1 MLSPSRC
8 LIAIGAFGLLLTGH
22 GLADDAPALR
32 VETDAPV
39 FSPAKGEAVA
49 PVATSEFGR
58 RVEELREA
66 FRVRLTELTAQ
77 YKAAVDAERAASLQR
92 AISVLKLDLEIQ
104 LLELQQEVLAA
115 SDAPASAKTDAS
127 ERLEAALHTLRLLRG
142 EQE

>member
-1 MLSPSRC
+1 MLSPFRC

-32 VETDAPV
+32 VAANAAVVTPATGAET
-39 FSPAKGEAVA
+39 PAA
-49 PVATSEFGR
+49 ATSTFAQ
-58 RVEELREA
+58 RVEELREV

-104 LLELQQEVLAA
+104 LLELQQQELAA
-115 SDAPASAKTDAS
+115 SDTPAPAKADAG
-127 ERLEAALHTLRLLRG
+127 ERLEEALTVLRRLRG